1 MVAVR
6 GIVGLRPDPER
17 VARIVAPPYDVV
29 AKGSPL
35 ERVLQDEP
43 LSVYHV
49 ILGGTPEGALRSL
62 REAGALLDDG
72 EPAMY
77 VLEQS
82 WRGPQGGERRL
93 GVLLAGEVSPY
104 EAGLVRRHEKTFDHK
119 VQGRLALRRA
129 TGHTWGPVFLLSRAP
144 LDDLLE
150 AACDGPPLYD
160 FTMQAPGNDLD
171 GVRHRVWRLAEGTG
185 GYTAIAERLDPEPLY
200 IADGHHRYHAAL
212 LGGQR
217 DFLAYVTSGARIL
230 AYDRL
235 IRGTRPFRE
244 AMAELPLEPIERFET
259 PPRHVFHIYSREG
272 TFRLAARH
280 VPDDVVGRLD
290 CAILERELYPAL
302 GLDGSR
308 IQDPAHFA
316 YRPETDLDR
325 MKEAVDRGDYDVA
338 VALHPVEVEQL
349 MAVADAGLRDP
360 DVVMPQKSTYF
371 APKLPTGLAV
381 LRHRMR

>member
-35 ERVLQDEP
+35 ERALQGEP
-43 LSVYHV
+43 LSVFHV
-49 ILGGTPEGALRSL
+49 ILGGTPEDALRSL
-62 REAGALLDDG
+62 REAGALVDD
-72 EPAMY
+72 EQPAMY

-82 WRGPQGGERRL
+82 WSGPEGVERRL

-104 EAGLVRRHEKTFDHK
+104 ESGLVRRHEKTFDHK

-129 TGHTWGPVFLLSRAP
+129 TEHTWGPVFLLSRAP

-160 FTMQAPGNDLD
+160 FTMRAPGNDLD
-171 GVRHRVWRLAEGTG
+171 GVRHRVWRLPDGTG
-185 GYTAIAERLDPEPLY
+185 GYTAVAERLGPEPLY

-235 IRGTRPFRE
+235 VRGTRPFGE

-259 PPRHVFHIYSREG
+259 PPPHVFHLYSREG
-272 TFRLAARH
+272 VFRLRARH

-302 GLDGSR
+302 GLDASM

-316 YRPETDLDR
+316 YRPETDLER

-338 VALHPVEVEQL
+338 VALHPVGVEQL

-381 LRHRMR
+381 LRHQMR